1 MDRKLKAINDSKAHH
16 EKLITQFNQNVAE
29 MNSSIQNKIS
39 EATAMYERKL
49 DIVQTDVNALPGKVD

>member
-29 MNSSIQNKIS
+29 MNSSI
-39 EATAMYERKL
+39 
-49 DIVQTDVNALPGKVD
+49 